1 MFCCLKR
8 ELQIFFPGEISLIS
22 NLKNLFPQTT
32 KNCQSTKFSWSRTVD
47 FSRLCILFFT
57 LNQRNVLNRTE
68 DIFFSVLSVT
78 LHKTVRK
85 NFTMD
90 SGRRSPLKKKNFS
103 LQKNQIS
110 LNAISASPKFSRK
123 ILSMKREYFTV

>member
-8 ELQIFFPGEISLIS
+8 ESQNFFPRRNFSHLE
-22 NLKNLFPQTT
+22 PQ
-32 KNCQSTKFSWSRTVD
+32 KFIPANHKKSAIAKFSWSRTVD

-90 SGRRSPLKKKNFS
+90 SGQRSPLKKNFS
-103 LQKNQIS
+103 LQKNQI
-110 LNAISASPKFSRK
+110 NAISASPKFSRK

>member
-8 ELQIFFPGEISLIS
+8 ELQNLFPGEISVIS
-22 NLKNLFPQTT
+22 NRKNLFPQTT
-32 KNCQSTKFSWSRTVD
+32 KNRQSTKFSWSRTVD

-90 SGRRSPLKKKNFS
+90 SGRRSPLKKNFS
-103 LQKNQIS
+103 LQKNQI
-110 LNAISASPKFSRK
+110 NAISASPKLSRK